1 MKMQT
6 LLAVALSA
14 LFHTPKGRDSR
25 RKLSEMIQIKVGK
38 QAAKSEIYYLES
50 EPRCVSLH
58 RDDLSD
64 SSEPR
69 KTGEKGRAKRK
80 RRRESTEDSQD
91 RSETPGK
98 SDQKSRRTGKHAGDD
113 TDRGSIWSRED
124 SEG

>member
-14 LFHTPKGRDSR
+14 LFHIPKGRDGR
-25 RKLSEMIQIKVGK
+25 RKRAEMIHIKIGK
-38 QAAKSEIYYLES
+38 QAAKSEFDYLES

-69 KTGEKGRAKRK
+69 KTGEKGREKRK
-80 RRRESTEDSQD
+80 R
-91 RSETPGK
+91 
-98 SDQKSRRTGKHAGDD
+98 
-113 TDRGSIWSRED
+113 
-124 SEG
+124 